1 MSHLTNIRSS
11 SRLSIL
17 FSMVTNG
24 ATAIEISK
32 STSFPINTVRAR
44 IADLRHN
51 GFDIQYDETT
61 KQYKR
66 LSGFAVIY
74 NKRMGA

>member
-1 MSHLTNIRSS
+1 MQNFRSS
-11 SRLSIL
+11 SRLSML

-24 ATAIEISK
+24 ATAIEISDA
-32 STSFPINTVRAR
+32 TTFPINTVRAR
-44 IADLRHN
+44 IADLRQK

-66 LSGFAVIY
+66 LSGFAVIT
-74 NKRMGA
+74 NKYMGA

>member
-1 MSHLTNIRSS
+1 MQNFRSS
-11 SRLSIL
+11 SRLSML

-24 ATAIEISK
+24 ATAIEISDA
-32 STSFPINTVRAR
+32 TTFPINTVRAR
-44 IADLRHN
+44 IADLRQR

-66 LSGFAVIY
+66 LSGFAVIT
-74 NKRMGA
+74 NKYMGA

>member
-1 MSHLTNIRSS
+1 MQNFRSS
-11 SRLSIL
+11 SRLSML

-24 ATAIEISK
+24 ATAIEISDA
-32 STSFPINTVRAR
+32 TTFPINTVRAR
-44 IADLRHN
+44 FADLRQR

-66 LSGFAVIY
+66 LSGFAVNT
-74 NKRMGA
+74 NKYMGA